1 MRVITQQ
8 AFGGPEVLTIVDAP
22 EPQPLPT
29 EVLVRVK
36 AIGLNPLE
44 ALLRAGEFP
53 PLLGRPPFILGWD
66 ISGVVEEGSLTYRF
80 RPGDEVFGMPLFPR
94 AGNAYAEV
102 VSAPALHLA
111 RKPASLSH
119 VEAAALP
126 VVGLTAWQ
134 GLVDLAGVT
143 EGDRVLVHGGGGGV
157 GHVAIQ
163 IAKAL
168 GAHVITTASGGK
180 RKFVEEFGADEV
192 IDYTAVDFTE
202 AVRDIDVVLDTIGG
216 DTVERS
222 LDVLRPGGHLVTA
235 VAEGIRPSPPSTR
248 RPACASAASRST
260 PIRSPCEGSSNSSNR
275 AGSGSTCR
283 RRSPSS
289 ASPTRTGCSTAV
301 TSRASSSSPS
311 DPVVGPRASEA
322 PPRGPLSPHGSAPAF
337 RLGEPGRSVSSNSV
351 HAGHRPADD
360 QLRGGRTEPVDTRC
374 PQK

>member
-8 AFGGPEVLTIVDAP
+8 TFGGPEVLTVVDAP
-22 EPQPLPT
+22 EPQPFPT

-36 AIGLNPLE
+36 AIGLGPLE
-44 ALLRAGEFP
+44 ARLRAGEFP
-53 PLLGRPPFILGWD
+53 MLGQPPFILGWD
-66 ISGVVEEGSLTYRF
+66 ISGVVEEASTWRF

-94 AGNAYAEV
+94 AASAYAEV

-119 VEAAALP
+119 VEAAALAS
-126 VVGLTAWQ
+126 VGLTAWQ

-168 GAHVITTASGGK
+168 GAHVIATAGGSK
-180 RKFVEEFGADEV
+180 RKFVEECGADEV

-222 LDVLRPGGHLVTA
+222 LAVLRPGGHLVTA
-235 VAEGIRPSPPSTR
+235 VAEDDPELAAKYEAAGMRFSGI
-248 RPACASAASRST
+248 
-260 PIRSPCEGSSNSSNR
+260 
-275 AGSGSTCR
+275 
-283 RRSPSS
+283 
-289 ASPTRTGCSTAV
+289 AV
-301 TSRASSSSPS
+301 DP
-311 DPVVGPRASEA
+311 DPVA
-322 PPRGPLSPHGSAPAF
+322 
-337 RLGEPGRSVSSNSV
+337 
-351 HAGHRPADD
+351 
-360 QLRGGRTEPVDTRC
+360 LRGLVELVEQGRLRVHVQETFPFERVADAHRLLDGGHLQGKLVLTV
-374 PQK
+374 

>member
-8 AFGGPEVLTIVDAP
+8 MLGGPEVLTVEDAP
-22 EPQPLPT
+22 EPRPLPT

-44 ALLRAGEFP
+44 ARLRAGEFP
-53 PLLGRPPFILGWD
+53 LIGRPPFILGWD

-94 AGNAYAEV
+94 AANAYAEV

-111 RKPASLSH
+111 PKPASLSH

-168 GAHVITTASGGK
+168 GAQVIATAGGSK
-180 RKFVEEFGADEV
+180 REFVEGCGADEV

-202 AVRDIDVVLDTIGG
+202 AVRDVDVVLDTIGG
-216 DTVERS
+216 DTAERS
-222 LDVLRPGGHLVTA
+222 LAVLRPGGHLVTA
-235 VAEGIRPSPPSTR
+235 VAEDDPALIATYEAAGLRFSGI
-248 RPACASAASRST
+248 
-260 PIRSPCEGSSNSSNR
+260 
-275 AGSGSTCR
+275 
-283 RRSPSS
+283 
-289 ASPTRTGCSTAV
+289 AV
-301 TSRASSSSPS
+301 DP
-311 DPVVGPRASEA
+311 DPVAL
-322 PPRGPLSPHGSAPAF
+322 RGLAALVEQG
-337 RLGEPGRSVSSNSV
+337 RLRV
-351 HAGHRPADD
+351 HVQETFPFERIADAHRLLDAGH
-360 QLRGGRTEPVDTRC
+360 LRGKLVLTV
-374 PQK
+374 

>member
-8 AFGGPEVLTIVDAP
+8 SLGGPEVLTIVDAP
-22 EPQPLPT
+22 EPRPLPT

-44 ALLRAGEFP
+44 ALLRSGEFP
-53 PLLGRPPFILGWD
+53 PMLGRPPFVLGWD

-94 AGNAYAEV
+94 AASAYAEV
-102 VSAPALHLA
+102 VSAPAVHLA

-119 VEAAALP
+119 AEASALP

-134 GLVDLAGVT
+134 GLVDLGGVR

-168 GAHVITTASGGK
+168 GAHVIATAGGSK
-180 RKFVEEFGADEV
+180 REFVEGLGADEV

-202 AVRDIDVVLDTIGG
+202 AARDIDLVLDTIGG

-222 LDVLRPGGHLVTA
+222 LGVLRPGGHLVTA
-235 VAEGIRPSPPSTR
+235 VAEEDTELVARYEAAGMRFSGI
-248 RPACASAASRST
+248 
-260 PIRSPCEGSSNSSNR
+260 
-275 AGSGSTCR
+275 
-283 RRSPSS
+283 
-289 ASPTRTGCSTAV
+289 AV
-301 TSRASSSSPS
+301 DP
-311 DPVVGPRASEA
+311 DPVA
-322 PPRGPLSPHGSAPAF
+322 
-337 RLGEPGRSVSSNSV
+337 
-351 HAGHRPADD
+351 
-360 QLRGGRTEPVDTRC
+360 LRGLVDLVEQGRLRVHVQETFPFERVADAHRLLDGGHLQGKLVLTL
-374 PQK
+374 

>member
-8 AFGGPEVLTIVDAP
+8 TLGGPEVLTVVDAP
-22 EPQPLPT
+22 EPRPLPT

-44 ALLRAGEFP
+44 ARLRAGEFP
-53 PLLGRPPFILGWD
+53 LIGRPPFILGWD
-66 ISGVVEEGSLTYRF
+66 ISGVVEEAPQTWRF

-94 AGNAYAEV
+94 AASAYAEV

-119 VEAAALP
+119 VEASALP
-126 VVGLTAWQ
+126 IVGLTAWQ
-134 GLVDLAGVT
+134 GLVDLGAVR

-168 GAHVITTASGGK
+168 GAYVITTAGASK
-180 RKFVEEFGADEV
+180 RKFVEGLGADEV

-222 LDVLRPGGHLVTA
+222 LEVLRPGGHLVTA
-235 VAEGIRPSPPSTR
+235 VAEEDAELAAAYAAAGMRFSGI
-248 RPACASAASRST
+248 
-260 PIRSPCEGSSNSSNR
+260 
-275 AGSGSTCR
+275 
-283 RRSPSS
+283 
-289 ASPTRTGCSTAV
+289 AV
-301 TSRASSSSPS
+301 DP
-311 DPVVGPRASEA
+311 DPVA
-322 PPRGPLSPHGSAPAF
+322 
-337 RLGEPGRSVSSNSV
+337 
-351 HAGHRPADD
+351 
-360 QLRGGRTEPVDTRC
+360 LRGLVELVEQGRLQVHVQETFPFERVADAHRLLEGGHLQGKLVLTV
-374 PQK
+374 

>member
-1 MRVITQQ
+1 MRVITQHRL
-8 AFGGPEVLTIVDAP
+8 GGPEVLTIEDSP
-22 EPQPLPT
+22 EPRVLPT

-44 ALLRAGEFP
+44 ARLRAGEF
-53 PLLGRPPFILGWD
+53 PLLGRPPFVLGWD
-66 ISGVVEEGSLTYRF
+66 VSGVVEQATGSWRL

-94 AGNAYAEV
+94 AARAYAEAV
-102 VSAPALHLA
+102 AAPALHLA

-134 GLVDLAGVT
+134 GLVDLGGVG

-168 GAHVITTASGGK
+168 GAHVIATASGSK
-180 RKFVEEFGADEV
+180 RTFVEGFGADEV
-192 IDYTAVDFTE
+192 VDYTAVDFTA

-235 VAEGIRPSPPSTR
+235 VAEEDAGLIARYEAAGRRFSGI
-248 RPACASAASRST
+248 
-260 PIRSPCEGSSNSSNR
+260 
-275 AGSGSTCR
+275 
-283 RRSPSS
+283 
-289 ASPTRTGCSTAV
+289 AV
-301 TSRASSSSPS
+301 DP
-311 DPVVGPRASEA
+311 DPVA
-322 PPRGPLSPHGSAPAF
+322 
-337 RLGEPGRSVSSNSV
+337 
-351 HAGHRPADD
+351 
-360 QLRGGRTEPVDTRC
+360 LRGLVALVEQGGLRVHVQETFPFERVADAHRLLDRGHLRGKVVLTL
-374 PQK
+374 

>member
-8 AFGGPEVLTIVDAP
+8 SLGGPEVLTIVDAP
-22 EPQPLPT
+22 EPRPLPT

-36 AIGLNPLE
+36 AIGLNPIE

-53 PLLGRPPFILGWD
+53 PLLGRPPFVLGWD
-66 ISGVVEEGSLTYRF
+66 ISGVVEEASTWRF
-80 RPGDEVFGMPLFPR
+80 RPGDEVFGMPMFPR
-94 AGNAYAEV
+94 AASAYAEV

-134 GLVDLAGVT
+134 GLVDLGGVT

-168 GAHVITTASGGK
+168 GAHVIATASGSK
-180 RKFVEEFGADEV
+180 RKFVEGFGADEV
-192 IDYTAVDFTE
+192 IDYTAIDFTE

-222 LDVLRPGGHLVTA
+222 LEVLRPGGHLVTA
-235 VAEGIRPSPPSTR
+235 VAEEESELIAKYEAAGMRFSGI
-248 RPACASAASRST
+248 
-260 PIRSPCEGSSNSSNR
+260 
-275 AGSGSTCR
+275 
-283 RRSPSS
+283 
-289 ASPTRTGCSTAV
+289 AV
-301 TSRASSSSPS
+301 DP
-311 DPVVGPRASEA
+311 DPVA
-322 PPRGPLSPHGSAPAF
+322 
-337 RLGEPGRSVSSNSV
+337 
-351 HAGHRPADD
+351 
-360 QLRGGRTEPVDTRC
+360 LRGLVELVEQGKLRVHVQETFPFERVADAHRLLDDGHLQGKLVLTV
-374 PQK
+374 